1 MPRAVSTHR
10 TVCPT
15 EYRQIDTPE
24 WTRGEQE
31 NMWTLTISDLEE
43 IEENQTYRI
52 FYNNRAKFWDVV
64 CEGRNTFRVRTHTP
78 PEGPIFLYGKFVDDL
93 LHIDRDDIFS
103 VLYAATQ
110 EIDRLV
116 VENSTKLASLE
127 ARIAALEGSR

>member
-1 MPRAVSTHR
+1 MR
-10 TVCPT
+10 T
-15 EYRQIDTPE
+15 R
-24 WTRGEQE
+24 
-31 NMWTLTISDLEE
+31 
-43 IEENQTYRI
+43 
-52 FYNNRAKFWDVV
+52 
-64 CEGRNTFRVRTHTP
+64 TP